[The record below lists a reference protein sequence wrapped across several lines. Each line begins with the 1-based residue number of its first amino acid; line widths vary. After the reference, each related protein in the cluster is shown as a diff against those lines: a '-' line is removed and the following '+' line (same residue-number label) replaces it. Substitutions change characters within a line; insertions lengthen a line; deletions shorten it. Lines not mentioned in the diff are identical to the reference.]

1 MHRKKSG
8 SNQILLSV
16 VALLIIV
23 LLGAGITFSWIE
35 GGNTYTIQTQ
45 NTGDVKTED
54 SETLAKALK
63 YKGTIDLKSG
73 STIDAV
79 SLVDYDR
86 ALSENKKSGYNGL
99 YFSPVS
105 SADGKNFFFPINMQ
119 GEESAYRTAN
129 MNDVG
134 TKFINFEFDV
144 KATENCYLAF
154 DSAPTIT
161 AEKGGVAVS
170 DMSAFRFMLS
180 NKDGSKSYI
189 FAPGLNAQTY
199 NGLTNVNGTTKS
211 VTTKLVNKYTYEKT
225 TKQRLFEYDK
235 DETDTLT
242 LSVWL
247 ENTGSASSLEEL
259 VGSEVTV
266 NIGLRVAQPCNAVT
280 FDAVTY
286 SNADVKLDKG
296 FTGCKSI
303 SYNGTSHTTGPF
315 TEQVV
320 VDDTFTAIATAKT
333 NYTFEGWY
341 SDAECNTLVT
351 SSATLEKTPSADVT
365 YYAKFKEKP
374 KYTISVSSKTLPSG
388 TGGTVTA
395 GGSGTSYTNY
405 KDLKVKIKATAATG
419 YTFDGWYTDNSC
431 STKIGDNYLTEEIE
445 VTISGT
451 KTYYAKFLKNYTVT
465 FKARKGTSGS
475 TTGGGKV
482 QLDSDNAD
490 TTVTK
495 SVPHGKTVTLTAT
508 ADKGYKLLSIHKST
522 NTTSIASGSS
532 VKVEDT
538 VTYYADFEKL
548 PESKTTIYFEK
559 RYSSGSH
566 NAWVYNEET
575 DVKYS
580 DSTWP
585 GTKITSVDSASGC
598 YKFEFTTEDTGS
610 FHVIVSNGDSGSPQY
625 PAQNQPG
632 LEGTIGKTY
641 LFTKDGELIET
652 DFVTV
657 NASAETGGTA
667 KVNNSASVSV
677 LKGITVTLSATANS
691 GYEFEGWYESGSRF
705 STSATNEKKITGATT
720 FTAKFTKKPT
730 GKILYL
736 KPNSNW
742 TQASARFACYVW
754 KDGGS
759 SMWINMT
766 GPDGDGIYKTAE
778 AVDTD
783 TYNKV
788 IFVRMN
794 PSNSTNNWDSNN
806 KWNQTGDLSIPSDS
820 KNLFTIPA
828 GSWDGATT
836 SWSTK

>member
-286 SNADVKLDKG
+286 SNADVKLDNG

-320 VDDTFTAIATAKT
+320 VGETFTAIATAKT
-333 NYTFEGWY
+333 NYTFVGWY

-419 YTFDGWYTDNSC
+419 YTFDGWYTDSSC
-431 STKIGDNYLTEEIE
+431 ETKVGSNYLTNEIE

-465 FKARKGTSGS
+465 FKARIGTSGS

-482 QLDSDNAD
+482 QLDSVTAD

-495 SVPHGKTVTLTAT
+495 SVPYGKTVKLTAT

-532 VKVEDT
+532 VT
-538 VTYYADFEKL
+538 ITAAATYYADFEKL
-548 PESKTTIYFEK
+548 PESTTTIYFEK
-559 RYSSGSH
+559 RYSSGNH
-566 NAWVYNEET
+566 YAWVYNLEDENI
-575 DVKYS
+575 KYS
-580 DSTWP
+580 EGTWP
-585 GTKITSVDSASGC
+585 GTKMSLDTTTGC
-598 YKFEFTTEDTGS
+598 YKFTFTTEDTGQ
-610 FHVIVSNGDSGSPQY
+610 FRVIVNDNAGNQY
-625 PAQNQPG
+625 PASGQSG
-632 LEGTIGKTY
+632 LAGTIGKTY
-641 LFTKDGELIET
+641 LFTDDGKLVET
-652 DFVTV
+652 QLVTV
-657 NASAETGGTA
+657 TAAAETGGTA
-667 KVNNSASVSV
+667 TVNGKTSVNV
-677 LKGITVTLSATANS
+677 LTGTSVTLSATPSSN
-691 GYEFEGWYESGSRF
+691 YEFDGWYESGTQF
-705 STSATNEKKITGATT
+705 STSKSVTQDITKATT
-720 FTAKFTKKPT
+720 FTAKFKQSTNFTYYFAVKSNW
-730 GKILYL
+730 
-736 KPNSNW
+736 NSNDVE
-742 TQASARFACYVW
+742 YNNKW
-754 KDGGS
+754 KSGSKTDSWGYADMTNTGYTYNGNKIWSVTFPKDDVFYNVAFKIMSGNNQVDYIEAYGGS
-759 SMWINMT
+759 SGM
-766 GPDGDGIYKTAE
+766 GKTE
-778 AVDTD
+778 L
-783 TYNKV
+783 
-788 IFVRMN
+788 
-794 PSNSTNNWDSNN
+794 NN
-806 KWNQTGDLSIPSDS
+806 KMYVATNGTWID
-820 KNLFTIPA
+820 FTH
-828 GSWDGATT
+828 D
-836 SWSTK
+836 